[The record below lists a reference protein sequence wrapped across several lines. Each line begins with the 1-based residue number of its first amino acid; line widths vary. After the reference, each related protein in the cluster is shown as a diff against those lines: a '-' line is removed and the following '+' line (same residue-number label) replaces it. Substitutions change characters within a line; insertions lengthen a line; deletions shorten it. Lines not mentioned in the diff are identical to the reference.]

1 LVTIIPYRSVAKPLR
16 KSRDL
21 TLALILAVALIDAL
35 LLAIVRLRMIQGH
48 GYDLSRGHPA
58 VARPAPH

>member
-1 LVTIIPYRSVAKPLR
+1 VSNFGFQRVAKPLR

-35 LLAIVRLRMIQGH
+35 LLAVVRVRLIQGQS
-48 GYDLSRGHPA
+48 YDLGRGHPA
-58 VARPAPH
+58 TVRPVSR